1 MTADVLAATREKM
14 EKSVQTLR
22 GELAG
27 VRAGR
32 ANPALLEK
40 IRVDYYGTA
49 TPLQQLGAI
58 TAPDPRTLLIQIWD
72 RGAVPAV
79 EKAIQRSDLGL
90 TPQTEGN
97 VVRLALPQPT
107 AERRAELVKHARR
120 IGEEQRIA
128 IRNLRREAREQLER
142 QEKAGEIAGDEGKR
156 AGDELQ
162 KLTDRAMAQVGQLV
176 EAKEREISE
185 V

>member
-14 EKSVQTLR
+14 EKSVQALR
-22 GELAG
+22 QELAG

-40 IRVDYYGTA
+40 IRVEYYGTA
-49 TPLQQLGAI
+49 TPLQQIGSI
-58 TAPDPRTLLIQIWD
+58 TAPDPRTLAIQVWD

-97 VVRLALPQPT
+97 VVRLVLPQPS

-142 QEKAGEIAGDEGKR
+142 QEKAGEIAGDEAKR
-156 AGDELQ
+156 GGDELQ
-162 KLTDRAMAQVGQLV
+162 KITDRAMAQVGQLV